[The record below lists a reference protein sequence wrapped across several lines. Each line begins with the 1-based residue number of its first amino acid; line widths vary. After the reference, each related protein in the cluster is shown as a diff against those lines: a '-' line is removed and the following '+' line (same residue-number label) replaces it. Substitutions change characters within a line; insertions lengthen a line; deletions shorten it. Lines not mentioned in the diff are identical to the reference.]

1 MKADDLRASILQ
13 AAIRGKLTKQ
23 DPDDEPASVLVER
36 IREEKRRLVKEGKI
50 KRDKNESFIFKR
62 DGSWFET
69 INGKD
74 ERCIDD
80 EIPFEIPD
88 NWTWSRFLNITINRD
103 AERIPLSSE
112 ERSHL
117 VKTYDYYGASGVI
130 DKVDRFI
137 FDERLLLIG
146 EDGANLVLRS
156 KPIAFIAEGKYW
168 VNNHAHVLGTYD
180 VMSLDYIC
188 LFINSIDLTPYVTG
202 TAQPKMNQKRMN
214 QILIP
219 IPPISEQKSI
229 ISRFSAVDNLIYE
242 YGLIEEADFNLRNRI
257 SPRLLQSILNF
268 AIQGKLTK
276 QDPDDEPASVLV
288 ERIREEKRRLVKEGK
303 FKRDKN
309 ESFIFKRDGSWF
321 ETINGKDER
330 CIDDEIPFEIPENW
344 TWMRFGSIGIQTRG
358 NGIKRTDTLD
368 QGRPCIRYGE
378 IYTSYTYSFAEC
390 KSFIPESLFESVNHA
405 TYGDVLLTLTGENNI
420 DIAKSVAYLGDET
433 IAYGGDLLCISKHG
447 FNPMFLSYVLYSPY
461 CIDQKSKLST
471 GNIIVHI
478 SSSKLSG
485 ILIPIPPIEEQTKL
499 VDVIDK
505 LLIQCNSVR
514 LLHD

>member
-303 FKRDKN
+303 IKRDKN

>member
-36 IREEKRRLVKEGKI
+36 IREEKRRLVKEGKF

>member
-13 AAIRGKLTKQ
+13 AAIQGKLTKQ
-23 DPDDEPASVLVER
+23 DPNDEPASVLVER
-36 IREEKRRLVKEGKI
+36 IREEKHRLVREGKI
-50 KRDKNESFIFKR
+50 KKDKNESFIFKR

-80 EIPFEIPD
+80 EIPFDIPD

-229 ISRFSAVDNLIYE
+229 ISRFSTVDNLICE
-242 YGLIEEADFNLRNRI
+242 YGLIEEADFNLRNQI

-276 QDPDDEPASVLV
+276 QDPNDEPVSVLV
-288 ERIREEKRRLVKEGK
+288 ERIRDEKHLLVKEGK
-303 FKRDKN
+303 IKRDKN

-330 CIDDEIPFEIPENW
+330 CIDDEIPFEIPDNW
-344 TWMRFGSIGIQTRG
+344 IFSRMSSVSILKSGVDLSSDKY
-358 NGIKRTDTLD
+358 ND
-368 QGRPCIRYGE
+368 QGKGIVYITGASNIKE
-378 IYTSYTYSFAEC
+378 NGV
-390 KSFIPESLFESVNHA
+390 LVNRWTEHPK
-405 TYGDVLLTLTGENNI
+405 NI
-420 DIAKSVAYLGDET
+420 ANLGD
-433 IAYGGDLLCISKHG
+433 ILLVCKG
-447 FNPMFLSYVLYSPY
+447 
-461 CIDQKSKLST
+461 ST
-471 GNIIVHI
+471 GKCTISDIPVAHI
-478 SSSKLSG
+478 ARQ
-485 ILIPIPPIEEQTKL
+485 IMAITPISISARY
-499 VDVIDK
+499 
-505 LLIQCNSVR
+505 LLA
-514 LLHD
+514 

>member
-13 AAIRGKLTKQ
+13 AAIR
-23 DPDDEPASVLVER
+23 
-36 IREEKRRLVKEGKI
+36 
-50 KRDKNESFIFKR
+50 
-62 DGSWFET
+62 
-69 INGKD
+69 
-74 ERCIDD
+74 
-80 EIPFEIPD
+80 
-88 NWTWSRFLNITINRD
+88 
-103 AERIPLSSE
+103 
-112 ERSHL
+112 
-117 VKTYDYYGASGVI
+117 
-130 DKVDRFI
+130 
-137 FDERLLLIG
+137 
-146 EDGANLVLRS
+146 
-156 KPIAFIAEGKYW
+156 
-168 VNNHAHVLGTYD
+168 
-180 VMSLDYIC
+180 
-188 LFINSIDLTPYVTG
+188 
-202 TAQPKMNQKRMN
+202 
-214 QILIP
+214 
-219 IPPISEQKSI
+219 
-229 ISRFSAVDNLIYE
+229 
-242 YGLIEEADFNLRNRI
+242 
-257 SPRLLQSILNF
+257 
-268 AIQGKLTK
+268 GKLTK